1 MVVFEKCD
9 ITKRPKGAKCK
20 SEAEIEAWMAY
31 KYFAVVINEAR
42 FIQHK
47 FGESRIEKNSKLSW
61 HALNYNSRTDI
72 PLIITRSELQFGDSI
87 YNIAGLMDEKETAY
101 FVESS

>member
-20 SEAEIEAWMAY
+20 SEAEIEAWMGY
-31 KYFAVVINEAR
+31 KYILLKMNQAR

-47 FGESRIEKNSKLSW
+47 FGSNRVEKSSSLRW
-61 HALNYNSRTDI
+61 YALNYNTRTDF
-72 PLIITRSELQFGDSI
+72 P
-87 YNIAGLMDEKETAY
+87 
-101 FVESS
+101 